1 MKVKELMRHW
11 DVEPDLIEVHD
22 GERREMFVFYDGTD
36 SRRADE
42 LGDVYMS
49 FLEKYGKR
57 EMSDFRIVEGMI
69 LILELEDVKE

>member
-1 MKVKELMRHW
+1 MKVNELMRHW
-11 DVEPDLIEVHD
+11 DVVPDMIEVHV
-22 GERREMFVFYDGTD
+22 GERRELFVFYDGTD

-42 LGDVYMS
+42 LGDMYMS

-69 LILELEDVKE
+69 LILELEEVEE